1 MWQSYRVDFYRN
13 PPSDKDYPFTGYPFT
28 GMGWTYDWSAA
39 SRDHYG
45 VSEFVIKGAAVIKV
59 VNQKT
64 PAEFCAK
71 TN

>member
-1 MWQSYRVDFYRN
+1 
-13 PPSDKDYPFTGYPFT
+13 
-28 GMGWTYDWSAA
+28 MGWTYNWSAA